1 MGAGE
6 ARYILPHRVRYRR
19 ASAKNWI
26 TRAHGVLKRVCV
38 NIARLYP
45 LTVGPTL

>member
-26 TRAHGVLKRVCV
+26 TRAST
-38 NIARLYP
+38 AF
-45 LTVGPTL
+45 